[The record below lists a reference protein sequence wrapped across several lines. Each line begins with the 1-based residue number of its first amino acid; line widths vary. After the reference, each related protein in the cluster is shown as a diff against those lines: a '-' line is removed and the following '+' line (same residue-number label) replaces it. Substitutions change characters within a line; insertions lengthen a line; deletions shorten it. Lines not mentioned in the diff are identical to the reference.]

1 MKLAVR
7 LVLSASLI
15 TSGVLVAVAG
25 PTLAQEE
32 ERPTITVVCTLSLTA
47 NNRLDKSFEFSRT
60 VSAHAA
66 WGVSR
71 AIERLN
77 SATPS
82 PWGARWECTVTD
94 IDGEAVRPDTVRRK
108 IVTCER
114 GDRIV
119 AQRRIPRAGSKA
131 TVALLNRFHKA
142 KGSAVSC
149 SLS

>member
-7 LVLSASLI
+7 LILSASLI
-15 TSGVLVAVAG
+15 TSGVLVTVAG
-25 PTLAQEE
+25 PALADEE
-32 ERPTITVVCTLSLTA
+32 ERPTVTVVCKLTLTA
-47 NNRLDKSFEFSRT
+47 SDKLAKSFEFSRT

-82 PWGARWECTVTD
+82 PWGARWECTSSV
-94 IDGEAVRPDTVRRK
+94 DGEVARPDTVRRK

-119 AQRRIPRAGSKA
+119 SQRRIPRAGSRT
-131 TVALLNRFHKA
+131 TVALLNQFHRA